1 MRDFD
6 LHSSIF
12 EMFDQLAAK
21 KKKLP
26 GAMEIGK
33 VRVSS

>member
-21 KKKLP
+21 KKIAWSDGNWKS
-26 GAMEIGK
+26 ESK
-33 VRVSS
+33 

>member
-21 KKKLP
+21 KKKIAWSD
-26 GAMEIGK
+26 GNWKSESK
-33 VRVSS
+33 